1 MIPEGA
7 PLRGMTCPEI
17 HTGSTFSTESW
28 QAGAA
33 ACIDL
38 DAPRAVYLPGWYRQ
52 ATKTQAERAQRSWH
66 RRRPVDQLPFGAVFQ
81 ITEIAM
87 SYDPG
92 AGKWYAW
99 YRISY
104 PGSAEQSWVRGDYV
118 IIDW

>member
-1 MIPEGA
+1 
-7 PLRGMTCPEI
+7 
-17 HTGSTFSTESW
+17 
-28 QAGAA
+28 
-33 ACIDL
+33 
-38 DAPRAVYLPGWYRQ
+38 
-52 ATKTQAERAQRSWH
+52 
-66 RRRPVDQLPFGAVFQ
+66 
-81 ITEIAM
+81 M